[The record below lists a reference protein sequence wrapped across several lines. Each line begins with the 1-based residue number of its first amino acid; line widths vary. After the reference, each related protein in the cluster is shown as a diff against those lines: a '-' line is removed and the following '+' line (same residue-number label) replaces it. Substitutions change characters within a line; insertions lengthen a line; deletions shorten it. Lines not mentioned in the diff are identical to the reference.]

1 MEQDKVITLE
11 EGKDYEILERNNL
24 HNALDIISM
33 VDGNYP
39 RKGKLNSGAGKKT
52 KRKAPLTIFS
62 SLTYMLN
69 QITQDKDEIFRYLES
84 FINNRPQTK
93 ENIGL
98 AYAYELFVTLNEH
111 ERKYTSYEDLLE
123 LVTIHSSGRH
133 MVDPSFFFSAVAG
146 GAHIC
151 NVQTAHAIASVRAS
165 EVVNAMVREATKEEG
180 SSFQD
185 RKLLAEIVGVIDK
198 ESRGVVVNNNLHTQV
213 GVVVENKEN
222 GIPRFMGEIVAKDSM
237 LREVY
242 RKALKSGKED

>member
-1 MEQDKVITLE
+1 MSEEVITLE
-11 EGKDYEILERNNL
+11 EGKDYEILANDRANTSL
-24 HNALDIISM
+24 
-33 VDGNYP
+33 VDSSLVNSANHKKVDN
-39 RKGKLNSGAGKKT
+39 RKNV
-52 KRKAPLTIFS
+52 KRKKPLTIFS

-69 QITQDKDEIFRYLES
+69 QISENKDDIFRYLES

-98 AYAYELFVTLNEH
+98 AYAYELFSRLNPH
-111 ERKYTSYEDLLE
+111 ERAHTSYEDLLE

-133 MVDPSFFFSAVAG
+133 TIDPSFFFSAVAG

-185 RKLLAEIVGVIDK
+185 RKLLAEIVGVVDK
-198 ESRGVVVNNNLHTQV
+198 EQRGVVVNNNLNTQV

-242 RKALKSGKED
+242 RKALKSGKEQD